1 MVLKESLQNFHG
13 YDPAV
18 QFCEPH
24 NDNIGRVGEWSA
36 ARRGVASNE
45 ALPVRAT
52 AFLSATLHTSMRHHP
67 SLFFIFAVVSSVL
80 AQNPKPVADRLVPQ
94 NTLFEEQYQSDLLS
108 LPERATA
115 FGGYRYNDNLSDL

>member
-24 NDNIGRVGEWSA
+24 NDNIGCAGEWSA

-67 SLFFIFAVVSSVL
+67 SLFFIVAVVSSVF
-80 AQNPKPVADRLVPQ
+80 AQNPKPVPARLPAQ
-94 NTLFEEQYQSDLLS
+94 NTLFEEQYDPDLPS
-108 LPERATA
+108 FPDPPTP
-115 FGGYRYNDNLSDL
+115 FVHSP